1 MDEMLIRFKPLHP
14 LENGPQGLSQKYD
27 DISVFFDFSR
37 QLAHSFA
44 SAEPFHAKFRLARDL
59 WLVSVQNAMALH
71 FGRTQFQ
78 RLANP

>member
-1 MDEMLIRFKPLHP
+1 MLIRFKPLHP

-27 DISVFFDFSR
+27 EISAFFDFSR
-37 QLAHSFA
+37 QQVHSFA
-44 SAEPFHAKFRLARDL
+44 SAAPIPAKFRLTRDNL
-59 WLVSVQNAMALH
+59 LVSVQNAIPLH